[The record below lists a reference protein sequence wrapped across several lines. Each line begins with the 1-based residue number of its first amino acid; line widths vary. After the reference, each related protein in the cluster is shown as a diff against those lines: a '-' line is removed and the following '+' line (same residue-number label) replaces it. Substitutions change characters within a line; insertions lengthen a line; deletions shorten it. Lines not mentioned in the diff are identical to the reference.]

1 MTNGWAIKNEHKIA
15 IPLGFL
21 YKIPSI
27 IDNISYTL
35 VSLIM
40 HYFDS
45 LDCVYYV
52 SDVFDTNTG
61 IWWYFDD
68 DDITKIS
75 DLTEG
80 VYMRETHKTTTTKY
94 KVIPGSNI
102 YCL

>member
-45 LDCVYYV
+45 WIVYIMSV
-52 SDVFDTNTG
+52 MFLIPTQEFGDTLMMT
-61 IWWYFDD
+61 
-68 DDITKIS
+68 IS
-75 DLTEG
+75 PKL
-80 VYMRETHKTTTTKY
+80 
-94 KVIPGSNI
+94 VI
-102 YCL
+102 